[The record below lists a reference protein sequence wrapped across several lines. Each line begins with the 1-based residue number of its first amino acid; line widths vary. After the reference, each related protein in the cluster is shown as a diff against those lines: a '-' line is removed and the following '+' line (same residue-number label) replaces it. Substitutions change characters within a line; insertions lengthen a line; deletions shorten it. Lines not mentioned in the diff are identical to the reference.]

1 MTENIEPIRAADA
14 RRFEARLAADDRSP
28 FMVAT
33 LVAAFVAL
41 AILKPWAAG
50 SPEAQRSVANDPN
63 QVAQAAPGEPGRSAL
78 AARTP
83 TDDAIS
89 EMCLEPGSWRTAT
102 VETWNER
109 TVRVWRAI
117 DPAPASRP
125 LDPSIP
131 IVPAVGS
138 SIPAIGYCAPTS
150 GPEQP
155 LGPAT
160 IQAWWVEG
168 EAVERLQSAADHA
181 EIRHL
186 ALRSVVRAA
195 GRARVDDELAER
207 PRRVPLRGGRSRGR
221 RLALV
226 RHPGQRDRGR
236 GTGHDAV
243 ARQARPQPR
252 LRAAAGLADTVLVSH
267 RAAHRWPAIA
277 VATVAL
283 SVLVT
288 ACFSAPQGSP
298 SGRPA
303 PTTAPTSPPVVRACR
318 FGGLGNPR
326 HRRSELG
333 PGNRRGASRGRL
345 RRGLGRADR
354 TERTGHGRPPGSL
367 RRAGDRRRR
376 LPRRRQAGRRRVC
389 RRARRVDRA
398 RLDVG

>member
-14 RRFEARLAADDRSP
+14 RRFEARLATDDRSP

-50 SPEAQRSVANDPN
+50 SPGAQPIVANDPDR
-63 QVAQAAPGEPGRSAL
+63 AGQAAPGDPRPSGP

-131 IVPAVGS
+131 IVPAVGT

-160 IQAWWVEG
+160 IQAWWVDG
-168 EAVERLQSAADHA
+168 EAVQRLQLRQITPSSG
-181 EIRHL
+181 ISPYG
-186 ALRSVVRAA
+186 ALF
-195 GRARVDDELAER
+195 G
-207 PRRVPLRGGRSRGR
+207 P
-221 RLALV
+221 
-226 RHPGQRDRGR
+226 
-236 GTGHDAV
+236 
-243 ARQARPQPR
+243 
-252 LRAAAGLADTVLVSH
+252 
-267 RAAHRWPAIA
+267 PA
-277 VATVAL
+277 
-283 SVLVT
+283 
-288 ACFSAPQGSP
+288 
-298 SGRPA
+298 
-303 PTTAPTSPPVVRACR
+303 
-318 FGGLGNPR
+318 
-326 HRRSELG
+326 ELG
-333 PGNRRGASRGRL
+333 STTSWPNGLVVFRYEEGGAGAGASRWFGIQVSGTTD
-345 RRGLGRADR
+345 RGPA
-354 TERTGHGRPPGSL
+354 TTP
-367 RRAGDRRRR
+367 
-376 LPRRRQAGRRRVC
+376 
-389 RRARRVDRA
+389 
-398 RLDVG
+398 